1 MKVVEKG
8 EKEGWIFKSGLVTRP
23 SMVKGILPKDNR
35 LYYGCSCTV
44 VQEQKG
50 RERYQIG
57 LGREIEEQKGTGA
70 TGLSEDIRKAENSLT
85 GGGAANRSSLSL
97 SQ

>member
-35 LYYGCSCTV
+35 LYYGCTV

-57 LGREIEEQKGTGA
+57 LGREIEEQKGT
-70 TGLSEDIRKAENSLT
+70 
-85 GGGAANRSSLSL
+85 
-97 SQ
+97 